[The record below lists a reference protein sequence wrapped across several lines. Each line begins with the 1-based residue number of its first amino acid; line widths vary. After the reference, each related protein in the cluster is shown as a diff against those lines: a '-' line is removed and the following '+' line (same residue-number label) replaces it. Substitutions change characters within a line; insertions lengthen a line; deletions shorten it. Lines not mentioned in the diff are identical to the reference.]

1 MAGTVKDAIL
11 RSRKTLEVVVEGG
24 LNTVETVV
32 EAGLNTVDTVVDKG
46 RQTVESAVSLGR
58 RTVEQKFLSGQGTM
72 KDRRAISGRSLIDQG
87 RPFDGTPMVHPE
99 PEANRNRVLCKP
111 GDLP

>member
-1 MAGTVKDAIL
+1 MANAVTDAIL
-11 RSRKTLEVVVEGG
+11 RGRKTIEGVVEGG

-58 RTVEQKFLSGQGTM
+58 RTVENTF
-72 KDRRAISGRSLIDQG
+72 RRADL
-87 RPFDGTPMVHPE
+87 
-99 PEANRNRVLCKP
+99 RNRLEGFSP
-111 GDLP
+111 GLSCAHDCASRIVWA